1 MILALALLKKF
12 STYTITKHKLMV
24 KPFFFLSPEDLPL
37 ERERPDHTDF
47 RYSWKMTIIF
57 IM

>member
-1 MILALALLKKF
+1 MILALALLKEF

-24 KPFFFLSPEDLPL
+24 KPSFFSQEDPPL

>member
-12 STYTITKHKLMV
+12 STHTQLQSSNLWSKLL
-24 KPFFFLSPEDLPL
+24 FLSLEDLPL
-37 ERERPDHTDF
+37 EREHTDHTDF

-57 IM
+57 IL